1 MLKTPPALSIS
12 PSTIDPLRSGFA
24 LGAVVGLWH
33 LSWSLLVA
41 FGWAQPF
48 IDFIFWMHFIKP
60 VYVVQGFTSTT
71 AVILVVLTTLMGFV
85 VGWIFGTLWN
95 WLHRR

>member
-12 PSTIDPLRSGFA
+12 PSTIDPFRSGFV

-60 VYVVQGFTSTT
+60 VYVVQDFTSTT